1 MTGKSKDSDT
11 YQTITRGIR
20 VQVQPEYLEDQSDED
35 DSRFVWAY
43 HVRVR
48 NDREETVQ
56 LRSRTWHI
64 TDGNGTMEEVK
75 GPGVVGE
82 QPILNSGDEF
92 RYSSGCPLTTPS
104 GFMVGSYTMVRPNG
118 ETFEAAIPA
127 FSLDLPGAR
136 RSLN

>member
-1 MTGKSKDSDT
+1 MAGRANTNDT
-11 YQTITRGIR
+11 YQSITRGIC
-20 VQVQPEYLEDQSDED
+20 VQVQLEYLEDQSNED
-35 DSRFVWAY
+35 DNRFVWAY

-64 TDGNGTMEEVK
+64 TDANGAMEEVK

-104 GFMVGSYTMVRPNG
+104 GFMVGSYTMVRPSG

-127 FSLDLPGAR
+127 FSLDQPGAR
-136 RSLN
+136 RSVN

>member
-1 MTGKSKDSDT
+1 MASKSNSGEM
-11 YQTITRGIR
+11 YQAITSGIC
-20 VQVQPEYLEDQSDED
+20 VQVQAEYLPDQSDAKRD
-35 DSRFVWAY
+35 RYVWAY
-43 HVRVR
+43 HVKIR

-56 LRSRTWHI
+56 LRSRCWHI

-92 RYSSGCPLTTPS
+92 HYSSGCPLTTPS
-104 GFMVGSYTMVRPNG
+104 GFMVGTYTMLGSGG

-136 RSLN
+136 QKLN